1 MLKSLILTV
10 YFLLHPVHVSLTSIE
25 YVPELDSLKVFVKLY
40 FDDFLLDAGMSS
52 EKFPDGKSAQ
62 DSLLKSIIFDDY
74 LNSRLKIEVNGKK
87 LTGKLNRLEIVDN
100 EVKADLL
107 YESRRRPEKV
117 LVRNLIMTG
126 LYSDQA
132 NLTLIRVGEFEEGV
146 KLTSEMTEKEF
157 NIVLKR

>member
-40 FDDFLLDAGMSS
+40 FDDFLLDAGVSS
-52 EKFPDGKSAQ
+52 GKFPDGKSAQ
-62 DSLLKSIIFDDY
+62 DSRLKSFIFNDY

-107 YESRRRPEKV
+107 YESRRRPEKI

-132 NLTLIRVGEFEEGV
+132 NLTIIRVGEFEEGV

-157 NIVLKR
+157 NIVLKK

>member
-1 MLKSLILTV
+1 MLKSLILTI

-107 YESRRRPEKV
+107 YECRRKPEKV
-117 LVRNLIMTG
+117 TVRNLIMTG
-126 LYSDQA
+126 LYGDQA
-132 NLTLIRVGEFEEGV
+132 NLTIIRVGEFEEGV

-157 NIVLKR
+157 NIVLKK

>member
-1 MLKSLILTV
+1 MLKSLILTI

-62 DSLLKSIIFDDY
+62 DSRLKSFIFNDY

-107 YESRRRPEKV
+107 YESRRRPEKI

-132 NLTLIRVGEFEEGV
+132 NLTIIRVGEFEEGV
-146 KLTSEMTEKEF
+146 KLTSEITEKEF
-157 NIVLKR
+157 NIVLKK